1 MGKIPGMVGRRHGD
15 QMIGDLD
22 FSQIDPLE
30 PPVYCP
36 DGRRHKTSNVAT
48 SFLP

>member
-1 MGKIPGMVGRRHGD
+1 MGEISGMVGRRHGD
-15 QMIGDLD
+15 RMMGDLD

-30 PPVYCP
+30 PPVYRP
-36 DGRRHKTSNVAT
+36 DGCRHKTSTVAT